1 MTQQF
6 APLVKRGIGAIT
18 NEWIDGIYAERRTQ
32 LPSLLSYGQLVNYL
46 PDILDELSG
55 LLGRAATDEEIAEAS
70 RRLRVF
76 PQVRFQQGVL
86 LDEVARE
93 LMILRQAINAFL
105 WREVG
110 IASDE
115 GVRDLHHAL
124 ERADRFIDEM
134 ITQSVIVYA
143 ASQRPPVGTRASI
156 WPPPRR
162 ALITKFPERSK
173 QP

>member
-1 MTQQF
+1 MTQRF
-6 APLVKRGIGAIT
+6 ALLIKQCTGAIT

-32 LPSLLSYGQLVNYL
+32 LPSLLSYGQLVNHL
-46 PDILDELSG
+46 PDILDELSS
-55 LLGRAATDEEIAEAS
+55 LLGSAATDEEVAEAAK
-70 RRLRVF
+70 RLRVF

-143 ASQRPPVGTRASI
+143 ASQRPPVSTRASI

-162 ALITKFPERSK
+162 ASVAKFSERNK